1 MMCQSRIQNEL
12 MSDQN
17 YNSTSDDFKK
27 YLSRVNE
34 LEIKFIPETEIIKTT
49 NSPEYDGDPTQIF
62 DQDIIRA
69 FILLTHAETED
80 YFESL
85 ARKVCTA
92 EYNNW
97 KNNGTPSDI
106 VINLIA
112 THYSGWDK
120 LDCTIKDYKPLTDQQ
135 IKRHGGG
142 VTLVATEKAYGAY
155 NYILNNNH
163 GIKESNFRN
172 MFIPLGITENDYSET
187 WLLSLNTFGQVR
199 GSVAHSSNNV
209 QQLLNPSDE
218 KKTIIDV
225 VRGIMSLDINIKK
238 RLASQGTAM
247 LARIDEM
254 KIKLAN
260 NENQN

>member
-1 MMCQSRIQNEL
+1 MDNHSRIYNDISSTDKFDES
-12 MSDQN
+12 SDE
-17 YNSTSDDFKK
+17 FKAF
-27 YLSRVNE
+27 LSRVKD
-34 LEIKFIPETEIIKTT
+34 LEVKFIPEIKIHEEIS
-49 NSPEYDGDPTQIF
+49 SPDYSGDPTQIF

-92 EYNNW
+92 EYINW

-120 LDCTIKDYKPLTDQQ
+120 LDCTIKEYKPLTDQQ
-135 IKRHGGG
+135 IKKSGGG
-142 VTLVATEKAYGAY
+142 VTLAATEKAYGAY
-155 NYILNNNH
+155 NHILNTNH
-163 GIKESNFRN
+163 GIKENNFRN
-172 MFIPLGITENDYSET
+172 MFIPLGITDRDYNET
-187 WLLSLNTFGQVR
+187 WLLSLNTFGQIR
-199 GSVAHSSNNV
+199 GSVAHSSKNV

-225 VRGIMSLDINIKK
+225 IEGTMLLDINIKN

-247 LARIDEM
+247 LARINDM
-254 KIKLAN
+254 QSRLADLDN
-260 NENQN
+260 